1 MIGLEIPNPFTNA
14 RVVGD
19 SYDPRLYH
27 VDEKRGSTEFRVSNS
42 MLGAFAP
49 NPSRWINGYETSD
62 SKAKLWGSL
71 LDMKALQADKLTQFF
86 VTRPEFY
93 PDSKTGEPKK
103 WAPQATFCRE
113 WKAEQEKNGVE
124 VITKTM
130 DEESNK
136 AIARLFADERI
147 NEVIKSSRRQ
157 VYVIGE
163 YHDRET
169 GVVIPVKALLDLVPS
184 PEHEVYGRSL
194 LDLKSGRNGSHKAWR
209 KQVYNFGWHRQAA
222 FHWDLYVA
230 ATKEDRVDFRHII
243 SENIPPYEPGRRTLS
258 LEFVNKGRMAVIRA
272 LSLYAKC
279 LKENKWPSY
288 DDVPNNMNGWPLCEP
303 EPWMVEDIAAESP
316 EPDTNEAPAYE
327 VNKDEITP

>member
-1 MIGLEIPNPFTNA
+1 MIGLEIPNPFKNA

-19 SYDPRLYH
+19 SYDARLYH
-27 VDEKRGSTEFRVSNS
+27 TEQQRGSRDFVVSNS
-42 MLGAFAP
+42 MLGDFAP
-49 NPSRWINGYETSD
+49 NPCRWINGYKKD
-62 SKAKLWGSL
+62 QSKAKLWGSL
-71 LDMKALQADKLTQFF
+71 LDTKTLQPEKLTQFF

-103 WAPQATFCRE
+103 WAPQATYCRE
-113 WKAEQEKNGVE
+113 WKAEQEANHVE
-124 VITKTM
+124 PITKKL

-136 AIARLFADERI
+136 AVARLFADERI
-147 NEVIKSSRRQ
+147 AEVIHSSQKQ

-169 GVVIPVKALLDLVPS
+169 GLVIPVKSLLDLVPAAS
-184 PEHEVYGRSL
+184 HPKHGRRL
-194 LDLKSGRNGSHKAWR
+194 FDLKSGRNGSHKAWR

-230 ATKEDRVDFRHII
+230 ATKEDRADFRHVI
-243 SENIPPYEPGRRTLS
+243 SENMPPYEPGRRTLS
-258 LEFVNKGRMAVIRA
+258 LEFVEKGRMAVLRA

-279 LKENKWPSY
+279 LKENRWPSY
-288 DDVPNNMNGWPLCEP
+288 DDVPNQFDGWPLCEP

-316 EPDTNEAPAYE
+316 EPDTQEVAYE
-327 VNKDEITP
+327 VSQEDVPT